1 MKLEYIIIKY
11 ILDYNIFL
19 KYSQYIDSK
28 YFKNYYPEV
37 YRIFLCIEKFFET
50 NHRDLSVPELQVLF
64 FADYPGS
71 SVKDYDLIFKQ
82 IEDAVIPESTESLF
96 TSLVKKIKATRVA
109 DAAISYVQSDLA
121 DDSTLQQALSEYD
134 KIIDQPVDDIKLV
147 STNLEE
153 LYVQQRSKPG
163 LRWRLRS
170 LNEMVGSLR
179 KGDFAVIFARPE
191 TGKTTFLADNVAGW
205 LEQLASSGGGPVLWF
220 NNEEQSGKVI
230 LRVYQ
235 SMFSVTLSDLGK
247 KTKEYQDKFDSI
259 SRGRLIFPDGVNDKA
274 GIEKAC
280 ERYNP
285 GCIIFDQLDKVVGFQ
300 ADRRDLELK
309 AAYCWARELAKKYC
323 PVLGVCQA
331 AASGENKRWLG
342 MGDLDDSKTGKP
354 GEADLIL
361 GIGKTES
368 AVNVRHLHACK
379 NKLDGDEDT
388 KPELRHGYI
397 DVLIRADIAR
407 YEDI

>member
-1 MKLEYIIIKY
+1 M
-11 ILDYNIFL
+11 
-19 KYSQYIDSK
+19 
-28 YFKNYYPEV
+28 
-37 YRIFLCIEKFFET
+37 
-50 NHRDLSVPELQVLF
+50 LF
-64 FADYPGS
+64 QS
-71 SVKDYDLIFKQ
+71 
-82 IEDAVIPESTESLF
+82 
-96 TSLVKKIKATRVA
+96 VA
-109 DAAISYVQSDLA
+109 DAAMLYVSSDKA
-121 DDSTLQQALSEYD
+121 DDSTLQQALDEYD
-134 KIIDQPVDDIKLV
+134 RVEELKDDYKLV
-147 STNLEE
+147 TTDLET
-153 LYVQQRSKPG
+153 LYEQQRSKPG

-205 LEQLASSGGGPVLWF
+205 LKQLTESNSGPVLWF

-247 KTKEYQDKFDSI
+247 NKKEYQDQFNRI
-259 SRGRLIFPDGVNDKA
+259 SGGRLIFPDGANSK
-274 GIEKAC
+274 GQIESICKQY
-280 ERYNP
+280 EP
-285 GCIIFDQLDKVVGFQ
+285 GVIIFDQLDKVAGFA

-309 AAYCWARELAKKYC
+309 AAYQWARELAKRYC
-323 PVLGVCQA
+323 PVVGVCQA

-361 GIGKTES
+361 GIGKTE
-368 AVNVRHLHACK
+368 AAENVRHLHACK